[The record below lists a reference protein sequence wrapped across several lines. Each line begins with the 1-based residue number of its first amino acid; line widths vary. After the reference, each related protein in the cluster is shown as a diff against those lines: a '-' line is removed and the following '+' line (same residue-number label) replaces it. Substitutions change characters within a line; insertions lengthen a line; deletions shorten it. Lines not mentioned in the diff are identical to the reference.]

1 MQWSRQ
7 EVVNALRRAGMD
19 DAAADALQAL
29 PDPEDSAEIVPFCER
44 HGMSKEEMM
53 DLMGSSP

>member
-7 EVVNALRRAGMD
+7 GVVNALKRVGMD

-29 PDPEDSAEIVPFCER
+29 PDPVDSTDIVPFCER

-53 DLMGSSP
+53 ELMGSSP

>member
-7 EVVNALRRAGMD
+7 GVVNALRRAGMD

-29 PDPEDSAEIVPFCER
+29 PDPVDSADIVPLCER

-53 DLMGSSP
+53 ELMGNSP

>member
-1 MQWSRQ
+1 MRWSRQ
-7 EVVNALRRAGMD
+7 GVVDALRRVGMD

-29 PDPEDSAEIVPFCER
+29 PDPVDSADVVPFCER

-53 DLMGSSP
+53 ELMGSSP

>member
-7 EVVNALRRAGMD
+7 GVVNVLRRAGMD

-29 PDPEDSAEIVPFCER
+29 PDPVDSADIVPFCER
-44 HGMSKEEMM
+44 HDMSKEEMM
-53 DLMGSSP
+53 ELMGSSP

>member
-1 MQWSRQ
+1 MRWSRQ
-7 EVVNALRRAGMD
+7 DVVNALRRAGMD

-29 PDPEDSAEIVPFCER
+29 PDPVDSAEIVPFCER

>member
-7 EVVNALRRAGMD
+7 GVVNALRRAGRD

-29 PDPEDSAEIVPFCER
+29 PDHVDSADIVPFCER

-53 DLMGSSP
+53 ELMVSSP

>member
-7 EVVNALRRAGMD
+7 GVVNALRRAGMD
-19 DAAADALQAL
+19 DAAADAAQVL
-29 PDPEDSAEIVPFCER
+29 PDPVDSADIVPFCER

-53 DLMGSSP
+53 ELMGSSP

>member
-1 MQWSRQ
+1 
-7 EVVNALRRAGMD
+7 
-19 DAAADALQAL
+19 L
-29 PDPEDSAEIVPFCER
+29 PDPVDSADVVPFCER

>member
-7 EVVNALRRAGMD
+7 GVINALRRAGRD
-19 DAAADALQAL
+19 DAAADALQTL
-29 PDPEDSAEIVPFCER
+29 PDPVDSADVVPFCER

-53 DLMGSSP
+53 ELMGSSP

>member
-7 EVVNALRRAGMD
+7 GVVDALRRAGRD

-29 PDPEDSAEIVPFCER
+29 PDPVDSADVVAFCER

-53 DLMGSSP
+53 ELMGSSP